1 MRAAHENY
9 RNQGFEVLSVSVQ
22 ESDAVV
28 DDFIAKYGLGY
39 RFVMD
44 RTGQVASEYEISS
57 TPTTFFVRPDGT
69 IADSVAGVVSGG
81 WLEQNLDPFVTT

>member
-1 MRAAHENY
+1 MRAAHEKY
-9 RNQGFEVLSVSVQ
+9 RDQGFEVLSVSIQ

-28 DDFIAKYGLGY
+28 DDFIAKYDLGY

-44 RTGQVASEYEISS
+44 RTGRTASEYEIAS

-69 IADSVAGVVSGG
+69 IVDSIAGVVSSA
-81 WLEQNLDPFVTT
+81 WLERNLDPFVTT